1 MRALSGLPRLTLGTP
16 HRTLDRP
23 AETHSMGA
31 SSRSASRATGT
42 SSLWLA
48 LCAALVLVIASTPT
62 SHAVKRH
69 DFKTCSQSGFCRR
82 NRAFADRAAETGQA
96 WQSPYA
102 LAAPPQFARGSLS
115 ADVVNALFPNIK
127 FSLEV
132 RFHQDGT
139 ARVLMDEVDG
149 LRQRYNEAARWA
161 LDQEPQVD
169 GPDEHFTVQHDKG
182 FTSVKYAGGHNEV
195 RLDHSP
201 LAVTFLRNGQPHV
214 VLNERKLFN
223 MEHFRVKTVGEQ
235 PEELVVQD
243 PDHPGE
249 QRVIVKDDA
258 FPGFLPPDEDG
269 MWDETFAGKTD
280 SKPKGT
286 LSCLLF
292 LLVRHTDGLHAAQAP
307 SRSAST
313 SRSPATSTSMASPST
328 HRRSVSRRRGALHFA
343 G

>member
-1 MRALSGLPRLTLGTP
+1 
-16 HRTLDRP
+16 
-23 AETHSMGA
+23 MGA

-201 LAVTFLRNGQPHV
+201 LAVTFLRDGQPHV